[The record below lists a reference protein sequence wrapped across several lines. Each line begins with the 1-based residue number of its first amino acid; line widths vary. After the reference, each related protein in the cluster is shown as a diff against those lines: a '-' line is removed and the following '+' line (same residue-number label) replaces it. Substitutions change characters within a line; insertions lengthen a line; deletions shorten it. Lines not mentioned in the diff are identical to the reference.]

1 MCLFVFCWK
10 KLRGETHLTK
20 THAFIVWPVGS
31 TFAGPT
37 EGSHSRPGW
46 ICCWENRNENNGCCF
61 CCLYA
66 PLKIN
71 IKTWRWW
78 FGRWCS
84 SSRGEFAGSMFIFR
98 GVMSILT
105 QMGSTGANSKMK
117 DETISH
123 IIQAWYIYLHLTIKI
138 NHSCMYNYIPYMDTM
153 RMLSCMFWDQVT
165 CCGRQP
171 AWEVWR
177 IWPFNTYWGNV
188 RLQSLI
194 LFHVV
199 AMNTWIHV
207 FSICIIIYIYNVL
220 LYFYIY
226 IYTFINIHMM
236 YNI

>member
-123 IIQAWYIYLHLTIKI
+123 IIQAWYIYHYLPTFTIQI
-138 NHSCMYNYIPYMDTM
+138 NHSCMYNYTIHGYYAHVELHVLRSSYMLWQTTSLRAVANM
-153 RMLSCMFWDQVT
+153 
-165 CCGRQP
+165 
-171 AWEVWR
+171 AH
-177 IWPFNTYWGNV
+177 NTYWGIV
-188 RLQSLI
+188 RIQSFI
-194 LFHVV
+194 LFHYEY
-199 AMNTWIHV
+199 MDR
-207 FSICIIIYIYNVL
+207 CVL
-220 LYFYIY
+220 NMYKYIY
-226 IYTFINIHMM
+226 IIYVYIYIHMM
-236 YNI
+236 YHI